1 MKDVPADT
9 PFIFFYRFI
18 CVSPLQ
24 DFVGVMSTLISPL
37 DMIAHPVPALL
48 RPQCLMTQ
56 VQGHCS
62 GKLPGRTGG
71 KRFFAARTGLS
82 IHIIV
87 SMRAAKAACCTDV
100 RQFHLSNISRCAGVR
115 ATRMSSCAKNCDN
128 VTPKASQIFS
138 SDANDGVIDF
148 LYHEEMVDC
157 GRPERSAS

>member
-1 MKDVPADT
+1 MYHLIHPSSFFIGLFAFR
-9 PFIFFYRFI
+9 PFKIL
-18 CVSPLQ
+18 S
-24 DFVGVMSTLISPL
+24 GVTATLICSAGHDRPSRACSAPSSMPNDLKYKAIVAERYWGVQVENASSPRE
-37 DMIAHPVPALL
+37 PA
-48 RPQCLMTQ
+48 
-56 VQGHCS
+56 
-62 GKLPGRTGG
+62 
-71 KRFFAARTGLS
+71 LS

-87 SMRAAKAACCTDV
+87 SMSAAKAACCTDV

>member
-1 MKDVPADT
+1 MYQLIHPSSFFIGLFAFR
-9 PFIFFYRFI
+9 PFKIL
-18 CVSPLQ
+18 S
-24 DFVGVMSTLISPL
+24 GVMAVLICS
-37 DMIAHPVPALL
+37 AGHN
-48 RPQCLMTQ
+48 RPSRACSAPSSMPNDLK
-56 VQGHCS
+56 QGHCS

>member
-1 MKDVPADT
+1 MYQLIHPSSFFIGLFAFR
-9 PFIFFYRFI
+9 PFKIL
-18 CVSPLQ
+18 S
-24 DFVGVMSTLISPL
+24 GVMAVLICS
-37 DMIAHPVPALL
+37 AGHN
-48 RPQCLMTQ
+48 RPSRACSAPSSMPNDLK
-56 VQGHCS
+56 QGHCS

-82 IHIIV
+82 VHIIV
-87 SMRAAKAACCTDV
+87 SMSAANAACCADV
-100 RQFHLSNISRCAGVR
+100 KQFHLSNISRCAGVR

>member
-1 MKDVPADT
+1 MYQLIHPSSFFIGLFAFR
-9 PFIFFYRFI
+9 PFKIL
-18 CVSPLQ
+18 S
-24 DFVGVMSTLISPL
+24 GVMAVLICSAGH
-37 DMIAHPVPALL
+37 D
-48 RPQCLMTQ
+48 RPSRACSAPSSMPNDLK
-56 VQGHCS
+56 QGHCS

-71 KRFFAARTGLS
+71 KHFFAARTGLS

>member
-1 MKDVPADT
+1 MYQLIHPSSFFIGLFAFR
-9 PFIFFYRFI
+9 PFKIL
-18 CVSPLQ
+18 S
-24 DFVGVMSTLISPL
+24 GVTATLICSAGH
-37 DMIAHPVPALL
+37 D
-48 RPQCLMTQ
+48 RPSRACSAPSSMPNDLK
-56 VQGHCS
+56 QGHCS
-62 GKLPGRTGG
+62 GKLPGLTGG

-87 SMRAAKAACCTDV
+87 SMSAANAACCTDV

>member
-1 MKDVPADT
+1 MYQLIHPSSFFIGLFAFR
-9 PFIFFYRFI
+9 PFKIL
-18 CVSPLQ
+18 S
-24 DFVGVMSTLISPL
+24 GVMAVLICS
-37 DMIAHPVPALL
+37 AGHN
-48 RPQCLMTQ
+48 RPSRACSAPSSMPNDLK
-56 VQGHCS
+56 QGHCS

-87 SMRAAKAACCTDV
+87 SMSAAKAACCTDV

>member
-1 MKDVPADT
+1 MYQLIHPSSFFIGLFAFR
-9 PFIFFYRFI
+9 PFKIL
-18 CVSPLQ
+18 S
-24 DFVGVMSTLISPL
+24 GVMATLICSAGH
-37 DMIAHPVPALL
+37 D
-48 RPQCLMTQ
+48 RPSRACSAPSSMPNDLK
-56 VQGHCS
+56 QGHCS

>member
-1 MKDVPADT
+1 MYQLIHPSSFFIGLFAFR
-9 PFIFFYRFI
+9 PFKIL
-18 CVSPLQ
+18 S
-24 DFVGVMSTLISPL
+24 GVMATLICSAGH
-37 DMIAHPVPALL
+37 D
-48 RPQCLMTQ
+48 RPSRACSAPSSMPNDLK
-56 VQGHCS
+56 QGHCS

-87 SMRAAKAACCTDV
+87 SMSAAKAACCTDV

>member
-1 MKDVPADT
+1 MYQLIHPSSFFIGLFAFR
-9 PFIFFYRFI
+9 PFKIL
-18 CVSPLQ
+18 S
-24 DFVGVMSTLISPL
+24 GVTATLICSAGHDRPSRACSAPSSMPNDL
-37 DMIAHPVPALL
+37 KYKAIVTKRCRGVQVETLFLL
-48 RPQCLMTQ
+48 WEL
-56 VQGHCS
+56 
-62 GKLPGRTGG
+62 
-71 KRFFAARTGLS
+71 
-82 IHIIV
+82 IHSYHLIV
-87 SMRAAKAACCTDV
+87 SMSAVKAACCADV

>member
-1 MKDVPADT
+1 MYQLIHPSSFFIGLFAFR
-9 PFIFFYRFI
+9 PFKIL
-18 CVSPLQ
+18 S
-24 DFVGVMSTLISPL
+24 GVMATLICSAGH
-37 DMIAHPVPALL
+37 D
-48 RPQCLMTQ
+48 RPSRACSAPPSMPNDLK
-56 VQGHCS
+56 QGHCS

-87 SMRAAKAACCTDV
+87 SMSAAKAACCTDV